1 MKKENFIVHPYYE
14 GGNAAMEKRIVESL
28 KYPENALIHH
38 VEGTVSLKYN
48 IDNKGHVIAA
58 KIIAGIGHGCDE
70 EAIRLV
76 KLLKFIVP
84 RQPKGLK
91 VIFNKEIHIHF
102 RLPKVAPQPIK
113 PIEETPVT
121 PFTDPEYSGET
132 GQYFYSYKA
141 ATVKKD
147 KTPIEKPQNSF
158 KMVITF

>member
-14 GGNAAMEKRIVESL
+14 GGNAAMEKRIAECL
-28 KYPENALIHH
+28 KYPENALIHR

-91 VIFNKEIHIHF
+91 VVFNKEIHIHF

-121 PFTDPEYSGET
+121 PP
-132 GQYFYSYKA
+132 QYFYSYKIS
-141 ATVKKD
+141 TIKEDEISNK
-147 KTPIEKPQNSF
+147 KPQNGY
-158 KMVITF
+158 KMVIKF